1 MGKKENPT
9 SLPFDMINPVKP
21 EAADWTDLYRA
32 TKDLNAELTILNGMV
47 GEVAKARVIKE
58 TDSDRRKQALA
69 RGVVRA
75 GVESVAKGEVAAR
88 TDQRYLDDIQAI
100 NDDLLMAE
108 QASAKWVVSQAK
120 VDALRT
126 LISAAKE
133 TFRNA

>member
-1 MGKKENPT
+1 MTETNIKSQG
-9 SLPFDMINPVKP
+9 
-21 EAADWTDLYRA
+21 ADWTDLYRA

-69 RGVVRA
+69 RGIVRS
-75 GVESVAKGEVAAR
+75 GLDSVAKGEVAAR
-88 TDQRYLDDIQAI
+88 TDQKYLDDIQAI

-108 QASAKWVVSQAK
+108 QASAKWVVSQAR

-126 LISAAKE
+126 LISAAKATYE
-133 TFRNA
+133 RS